1 MSKEAEDF
9 FRQKTIENATRPSI
23 KKSIALI
30 NREEEGRI
38 MQEYADL
45 QLNSGNM
52 QITKRKTDTGYIVE
66 IRYTLNGVKNKKA
79 ILIDCDPTPNHKPL
93 QARQVML

>member
-1 MSKEAEDF
+1 MSKEAEEF
-9 FRQKTIENATRPSI
+9 FRQKTIENATRPRM
-23 KKSIALI
+23 KKFLALV
-30 NREEEGRI
+30 NREAEGKI

-52 QITKRKTDTGYIVE
+52 QITKRKTDNGYIVE

-79 ILIDCDPTPNHKPL
+79 ILIDCDPIPDHKL
-93 QARQVML
+93 L